1 MTAATERRVGADAP
15 QVNPTRKKSSFWPVE
30 FYSTAVG
37 KKWVMA
43 LTGVGLM
50 GFVFVHMVG
59 NLKMYQGRTAFD
71 AYAETLR
78 YLLYPIMPAYGVLW
92 LFRIGLILMFGFHI
106 HSAYTLTRMNHRA
119 RPVKYQSSRDY
130 IAVSFASRTM
140 RWTGIIIGL
149 YVLFHLADLTI
160 GWANP
165 DFVYGN
171 VYDNVV
177 ASFSQVPVAVLYI
190 VANLALGI
198 HLFHGTWSIFQ
209 TVGSM
214 NPRFDP
220 RRNPVRRGFAALFT
234 IVVVGANISFPL
246 AVQFGVVGN

>member
-1 MTAATERRVGADAP
+1 MTAAIERPGADAP
-15 QVNPTRKKSSFWPVE
+15 QVNPSRKKSSFWPAE

-43 LTGVGLM
+43 LTGIGLM
-50 GFVFVHMVG
+50 GFVFAHMVG
-59 NLKMYQGRTAFD
+59 NLKMYQGRAAYD
-71 AYAETLR
+71 SYAETLR

-92 LFRIGLILMFGFHI
+92 LFRIGLITMFALHI

-149 YVLFHLADLTI
+149 YVIFHIADLTV

-165 DFVYGN
+165 DFVYGAA
-171 VYDNVV
+171 YDNLV
-177 ASFSQVPVAVLYI
+177 ASLERPAIAAVYI
-190 VANLALGI
+190 IANLALGI
-198 HLFHGTWSIFQ
+198 HLYHGGWSMFQ
-209 TVGSM
+209 SLGLN
-214 NPRFDP
+214 NPRYNSARKAFAA
-220 RRNPVRRGFAALFT
+220 GFAV
-234 IVVVGANISFPL
+234 IVAAINISFPIAVL
-246 AVQFGVVGN
+246 AGLVD

>member
-1 MTAATERRVGADAP
+1 MTAALERRPGADAP
-15 QVNPTRKKSSFWPVE
+15 QVNPSPKPSKSGLVR

-43 LTGVGLM
+43 LTGIGLM
-50 GFVFVHMVG
+50 GFVFAHMVG
-59 NLKMYQGRTAFD
+59 NLKMYQGRAAYD
-71 AYAETLR
+71 SYAETLR

-92 LFRIGLILMFGFHI
+92 LFRIGLITMFALHI

-149 YVLFHLADLTI
+149 YVVFHIADLTL

-165 DFVYGN
+165 DYVYGAA
-171 VYDNVV
+171 YDNLV
-177 ASFSQVPVAVLYI
+177 ASLERPAIAAVYI
-190 VANLALGI
+190 IANLALGI
-198 HLFHGTWSIFQ
+198 HLYHGGWSMFQ
-209 TVGSM
+209 SLGLN
-214 NPRFDP
+214 NPRYNSARKAFAA
-220 RRNPVRRGFAALFT
+220 GFAV
-234 IVVVGANISFPL
+234 IVAAINISFPIAVL
-246 AVQFGVVGN
+246 AGLVD

>member
-165 DFVYGN
+165 DFVYGAA
-171 VYDNVV
+171 YDNLV
-177 ASFSQVPVAVLYI
+177 ASLERPWVAAIYI
-190 VANLALGI
+190 VSNIALGI
-198 HLFHGTWSIFQ
+198 HLFHGGWSMFQ
-209 TVGSM
+209 SLGLN
-214 NPRFDP
+214 NPRYNRA
-220 RRNPVRRGFAALFT
+220 RRSFAAGFAV
-234 IVVVGANISFPL
+234 IVAGVNISFPIAVL
-246 AVQFGVVGN
+246 AGLVD

>member
-1 MTAATERRVGADAP
+1 
-15 QVNPTRKKSSFWPVE
+15 
-30 FYSTAVG
+30 
-37 KKWVMA
+37 
-43 LTGVGLM
+43 
-50 GFVFVHMVG
+50 MVG

-149 YVLFHLADLTI
+149 YVLFHLADLTT

-165 DFVYGN
+165 DFVYGAA
-171 VYDNVV
+171 YDNLV
-177 ASFSQVPVAVLYI
+177 ASLERPWVAAIYI
-190 VANLALGI
+190 VSNIALGI
-198 HLFHGTWSIFQ
+198 HLFHGGWSMFQ
-209 TVGSM
+209 SLGLN
-214 NPRFDP
+214 NPRYNRA
-220 RRNPVRRGFAALFT
+220 RRSFAAGFAV
-234 IVVVGANISFPL
+234 IVAGVNISFPIAVL
-246 AVQFGVVGN
+246 AGLVD

>member
-1 MTAATERRVGADAP
+1 MTEATERRAGADAP
-15 QVNPTRKKSSFWPVE
+15 QVNPSRKKSSFWPVE

-119 RPVKYQSSRDY
+119 RPIKYQSSRDY

-149 YVLFHLADLTI
+149 YVLFHLADLTT

-165 DFVYGN
+165 DFVYGAA
-171 VYDNVV
+171 YDNLV
-177 ASFSQVPVAVLYI
+177 ASLERPWVAAIYI
-190 VANLALGI
+190 VSNIALGI
-198 HLFHGTWSIFQ
+198 HLYHGGWSMFQ
-209 TVGSM
+209 RLGLN
-214 NPRFDP
+214 NPRYNRA
-220 RRNPVRRGFAALFT
+220 RRSFAAGFAV
-234 IVVVGANISFPL
+234 IVAGVNISFPIAVL
-246 AVQFGVVGN
+246 AGLVD

>member
-149 YVLFHLADLTI
+149 YVLFHLADLTT

-165 DFVYGN
+165 DFVYGAA
-171 VYDNVV
+171 YDNLV
-177 ASFSQVPVAVLYI
+177 ASLERPWVAAIYI
-190 VANLALGI
+190 VSNIALGI
-198 HLFHGTWSIFQ
+198 HLFHGGWSMFQ
-209 TVGSM
+209 SLGLN
-214 NPRFDP
+214 NPRYNRA
-220 RRNPVRRGFAALFT
+220 RRSFAAGFAV
-234 IVVVGANISFPL
+234 IVAGVNISFPIAVL
-246 AVQFGVVGN
+246 AGLVD